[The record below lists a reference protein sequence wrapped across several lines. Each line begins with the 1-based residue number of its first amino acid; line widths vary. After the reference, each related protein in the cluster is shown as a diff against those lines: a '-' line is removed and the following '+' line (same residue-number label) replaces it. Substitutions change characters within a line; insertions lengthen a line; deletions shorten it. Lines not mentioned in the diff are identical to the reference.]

1 MAMGHKGKIRWGI
14 LGTAKIAAGSLIPAI
29 KASRNGVVAAVA
41 SRDLAKAQAFAD
53 KHGIPK
59 AHGSYEALLA
69 DPGIDAIYNPL
80 PGFLHAPWSL
90 HAAAAG
96 KPTLCEK
103 PLANSAA
110 EAEAMARAFR
120 ERNLLLAE
128 ALMYRYHPM
137 TRKVVEI
144 VRGGQLGE
152 LRQVHAQFNAGIV
165 DPDDFRFR
173 RDLGG
178 GALLDVGSY
187 CVSVMRL
194 LAGSEPTAAT
204 AAAVVNEFGADLQMA
219 GTLAFSG
226 GVLGHFGCGIQ
237 SQFDCSYGASGSLG
251 RVLVD
256 WGAMCAWPGTDFTI
270 KLWRGE
276 AYEEIVV
283 PAANHYQL
291 MVEDFG
297 DALLTGKPMDHT
309 LDDALANLRVVDRL
323 FAAAGMTAMGCRS
336 DA

>member
-1 MAMGHKGKIRWGI
+1 MASGNASGTVRWGI
-14 LGTAKIAAGSLIPAI
+14 LGTAKIAAGALIPAI

-41 SRDLAKAQAFAD
+41 SRDAAKAQEFAD
-53 KHGIPK
+53 KHGI
-59 AHGSYEALLA
+59 ARVHGSYEALLA

-80 PGFLHAPWSL
+80 PGHLHAPWCL
-90 HAAAAG
+90 KAAAAG

-103 PLANSAA
+103 PLTCDAA
-110 EAEAMARAFR
+110 EADKLVNMFQEKGV
-120 ERNLLLAE
+120 LLAE

-137 TRKVVEI
+137 TRRVHEI
-144 VRGGQLGE
+144 VRSGQLGE
-152 LRQVHAQFNAGIV
+152 LRMVHAQFNCTIA
-165 DPDDFRFR
+165 DPADFRFH
-173 RDLGG
+173 RDTGG

-194 LAGSEPTAAT
+194 LAGTEPDAVT
-204 AAAVVNEFGADLQMA
+204 AAAVVNEFGADLQMT
-219 GTLAFSG
+219 GTLSFPG
-226 GVLGHFGCGIQ
+226 GVLGHFGCGMQ

-256 WGAMCAWPGTDFTI
+256 SGAMCAWPGTDFTI

-291 MVEDFG
+291 LVEDFG

-309 LDDALANLRVVDRL
+309 LEDTVSNLRVIDRL
-323 FAAAGMTAMGCRS
+323 FAAAGMPSGG
-336 DA
+336 